1 MLRKHCWRLLKVAN
15 NKLIIKGAREHN
27 LKNINLTLEK
37 DSLIVISGL
46 SGSGKSSLA
55 FDTIFAEGQ
64 RRYVESLSA
73 YARQF
78 LGRLEKPD
86 VDYMEGLSPSIAI
99 EQKSTNKNPRSIV
112 GTITEIYDYYRLLWA
127 RVGTPYCP
135 SCGREITEMGIDQII
150 DAIFVYGE
158 GSKIMVSSPV
168 AIGKKGEYKKVFHDA
183 RHAGFQR
190 AKVDG
195 ELKPLDELTTL
206 DKKFNHNIDIVVD
219 RLILNTENRT
229 RLSDSLE
236 TAIDMSNGLVKI
248 TLFNGDDGEKTEL
261 EEIFSQKNS
270 CPHCGITIPEL
281 EPRLF
286 SFNNPFGACPTCH
299 GLGEE
304 SQFDIDKIIPDFS
317 LSFNEHAIKT
327 HNPTASWNKVE
338 FAALAKEI
346 KFSLDTP
353 INKLPKKIL
362 DVILYGYTKKLKM
375 TFLDTEE
382 GTKYEQMKKFEG
394 VIKQLQRREYQTGS
408 PQMRNWY
415 ESFKSSHECGSC
427 HGKKLR
433 VESLN
438 VLVGEKNIMEI
449 TELSVKDSIDFF
461 KNLKL
466 NETKVAISKE
476 VIKEINSRLSF
487 LMDVGL
493 SYLTLNRSS
502 GTLSGGEAQRIRL
515 ATQIGSA
522 LTGVLY
528 VLDEPSI
535 GLHQR
540 DNALLIK
547 TLKHLR
553 DIGNTLIVVEHDE
566 ATIRAADYLVD
577 IGPGAGIHGGNI
589 IGQGTPEEV
598 SKIPESI
605 TGQFL
610 AGKLTIPVPTE
621 RRKGNGDK
629 IRIEGASKNNLKGI
643 NVDIPLGKLVVFTGV
658 SGSGKSTLLNQI
670 LVQETRRVLNGK
682 TLSKDG
688 FTKISGLENIDKLIS
703 IDQSPIGRTPRSNPA
718 TYVGVFTP
726 IRELFASLPESK
738 ARGYKSGRFSFNVA
752 GGRCENCKGDGQLK
766 IEMHFLPDVFVG
778 CDVCHGK
785 RFNQETLNVKYKGKS
800 IHDVLDMTVEEAAE
814 FFAPINKIRV
824 KLETLVSVGLGYLK
838 LGQSALTL
846 SGGEA
851 QRVKL
856 SLELSK
862 RSTGKTLYVL
872 DEPTTGLHFADVK
885 LLVVVINRLV
895 DAGNTVILI
904 EHNLDVIKVADYIID
919 LGPEGGDEGGTI
931 VVSGTPEKVAKF
943 DKSYTGKFL
952 APMLK

>member
-1 MLRKHCWRLLKVAN
+1 MAT
-15 NKLIIKGAREHN
+15 NKLVIKGAREHN
-27 LKNINLTLEK
+27 LKNIDLTLPK
-37 DSLIVISGL
+37 DSLIVVSGL

-150 DAIFVYGE
+150 DSIYTYDDN
-158 GSKIMVSSPV
+158 SKIMVSSPV
-168 AIGKKGEYKKVFHDA
+168 AIGRKGEYKKVFHDA
-183 RHAGFQR
+183 LHAGFQR
-190 AKVDG
+190 AKIDG
-195 ELKPLDELTTL
+195 EIKMLEDVTSL
-206 DKKFNHNIDIVVD
+206 DKKFKHNIDIIVD
-219 RLILNTENRT
+219 RLVLNEENRT

-248 TLFNGDDGEKTEL
+248 TLFTKMDDGSTKEF
-261 EEIFSQKNS
+261 EEVFSQKNS

-281 EPRLF
+281 QPRLF
-286 SFNNPFGACPTCH
+286 SFNNPYGACPTCH
-299 GLGEE
+299 GLGVE

-317 LSFNEHAIKT
+317 LSFNQHAIKT
-327 HNPTASWNKVE
+327 HNPTASWNNSE
-338 FAALAKEI
+338 FTALAKELN
-346 KFSLDTP
+346 FSLDTP
-353 INKLPKKIL
+353 IKDLPKKTLDIIL
-362 DVILYGYTKKLKM
+362 NGYTKRKLKM
-375 TFLDTEE
+375 IFISKDDGMKL
-382 GTKYEQMKKFEG
+382 EQSKKFEG
-394 VIKQLQRREYQTGS
+394 VLKQLQRREYQTGS
-408 PQMRNWY
+408 HQMRAWY
-415 ESFKSSHECGSC
+415 ESFKSSHICKSC

-433 VESLN
+433 EEALN
-438 VLVGEKNIMEI
+438 VRIQDKNIMDV
-449 TELSVKDSIDFF
+449 TALSVKDSIDFF
-461 KNLKL
+461 NNLKL
-466 NETKVAISKE
+466 DETKTEISKE
-476 VIKEINSRLSF
+476 ILKEIKSRLSF
-487 LMDVGL
+487 LLDVGL
-493 SYLTLNRSS
+493 GYLTLDRTS

-540 DNALLIK
+540 DNEMLIK

-566 ATIRAADYLVD
+566 ATIREADYLVD
-577 IGPGAGIHGGNI
+577 IGPGAGIHGGYI
-589 IGQGTPEEV
+589 IGQGTPDEV
-598 SKIPESI
+598 AKIPESI

-610 AGKLTIPVPTE
+610 AGKLNIPVPKQ
-621 RRKGNGDK
+621 RRKGSGKK
-629 IRIEGASKNNLKGI
+629 ITIKGASKNNLKSV
-643 NVDIPLGKLVVFTGV
+643 NVDIPLGKLVVLTGV
-658 SGSGKSTLLNQI
+658 SGSGKSSLLNGI
-670 LVQETRRVLNGK
+670 LVPAARRALNGK
-682 TLSKDG
+682 SNNMDG
-688 FTKISGLENIDKLIS
+688 YTKISGIENIDKLIN

-718 TYVGVFTP
+718 TYVGVFSP

-738 ARGYKSGRFSFNVA
+738 ARGYKSGRFSFNVP

-785 RFNQETLNVKYKGKS
+785 RFNQETLNIKYKGKS
-800 IHDVLDMTVEEAAE
+800 IYDVLDMTVEEAVE

-824 KLETLVSVGLGYLK
+824 KLETLQSVGLGYLK

-885 LLVVVINRLV
+885 MLVKVLDRLV
-895 DAGNTVILI
+895 DQGNSVILI
-904 EHNLDVIKVADYIID
+904 EHNLDVIKVADHVID
-919 LGPEGGDEGGTI
+919 LGPEGGDRGGLI
-931 VVSGTPEKVAKF
+931 VTTGTPEQVAKHPT
-943 DKSYTGKFL
+943 SYTGKFL
-952 APMLK
+952 KPMLE